1 MTPIEELTAL
11 EMAEAARAAKA
22 VAEKEKSVLNDF
34 PDASTQPPEVLQV
47 AVLDPT
53 SATPNAFKIQT
64 VNELAETTNAA
75 KAVEDQR
82 VADAQVAV
90 SNQPAAVPPD
100 TVIVATSAVPVPAAK
115 SSFGSRVKA
124 ELQVVE
130 DEVKKIATEIEDAV

>member
-1 MTPIEELTAL
+1 MTPIEELTAR
-11 EMAEAARAAKA
+11 EMAEVASAAKEVEAKAKA
-22 VAEKEKSVLNDF
+22 VLKGLTDT
-34 PDASTQPPEVLQV
+34 STQPPEVLQV

-75 KAVEDQR
+75 KAVEAQR

-90 SNQPAAVPPD
+90 SNQPVEVPRSAPA
-100 TVIVATSAVPVPAAK
+100 VATSAVPAAK
-115 SSFGSRVKA
+115 PSFGSRVKA

>member
-64 VNELAETTNAA
+64 VNELAETTNT
-75 KAVEDQR
+75 AV
-82 VADAQVAV
+82 A
-90 SNQPAAVPPD
+90 NQPVEVPPA
-100 TVIVATSAVPVPAAK
+100 TVIVATSAVPVPK
-115 SSFGSRVKA
+115 PSVFGRLKA
-124 ELQVVE
+124 EVE
-130 DEVKKIATEIEDAV
+130 LVEREVKQIATEIEDAV